1 MPVQTPIKL
10 GLPFSKFPLPGSLLL
25 IALVASNATEGG
37 EPLSN
42 QAASQQA
49 DYQIRS
55 QTLDK
60 ALVDF
65 SLKSGLQIIAD
76 GKLTTGITSP
86 GVSGRYSQEQ
96 ALQKLLA
103 GTGVTVQTNRNGTVT
118 LEKAAVPAPQSGE
131 TTLKAMTVIG
141 NSVKDSTDPY
151 NKDYAVTNS
160 SSATKTDTAI
170 IDTPTSI
177 QVVPRA
183 VIDDQKASTVT
194 DTLENV
200 SGVRTQPALGL
211 LSNVIVRGFS
221 VQNVYRNGLKSNDNF
236 PFQFDTANVQSVE
249 VVKGPA
255 QLYGRTEPG
264 GLVNITTKKPL
275 DIPYYSLEQRFGSYD
290 LYRTEWDATG
300 PLNKDKTLLYRFTG
314 SYQSNNSFRDFV
326 ANDRKLFAPSITW
339 KPTDSTDATLDL
351 QVVDQDFSADF
362 GLPVINK
369 RPAPIPISRS
379 LGDPNTPDSHLNQV
393 QLGSLLNHRFNDDWA
408 IHSRF
413 LASFDDVKQTFVT
426 PTPAF
431 NPGAALDQTTG
442 IMQRN
447 VSYEEDYGDKYATNL
462 DMTGKFDLGFSKH
475 EVLLGFDFYRSFHNY
490 GLKGFYNTPDP
501 ALAIDI
507 YNPSYGIPQSVFDTA
522 LLTSQRPLRDRS
534 VFFNQWEG
542 VYFQDQITLWD
553 KLHIMGGG
561 RYDWA
566 ETGRGRSATYEQA
579 NALVDSVTRKDDGFS
594 PRVGILYQPF
604 HELGIYGNWTT
615 SFGANNGISATG
627 GNFDPQIGEQFEAG
641 IKTSLFDEQFLSTLA
656 YYHVTKDNLLTP
668 DLSTAD
674 PDDSIAVGQE
684 RSQGIELDMT
694 GQITDALS
702 LIGSFAYTDARV
714 TKDNSGL
721 QGKQLSNVPEHAGSL
736 WVKYDFSGHKTLNGF
751 SVGLGTVAAGQRQ
764 GDIDNTF
771 QLPGYT
777 RVDAFAAYRWN
788 IKKTKVTAQFNIRN
802 LLDKQY
808 YESTDPNNYVAPAL
822 GVAPGAPLSAIGS
835 LRVEF

>member
-25 IALVASNATEGG
+25 IALAASNAAEGG

-141 NSVKDSTDPY
+141 NSVTDSTDPY

-579 NALVDSVTRKDDGFS
+579 NALVESVTRKDDGFS

-771 QLPGYT
+771 QLPDYT

>member
-25 IALVASNATEGG
+25 IALAAANAAEGG

-42 QAASQQA
+42 QAVSQQA

-141 NSVKDSTDPY
+141 NSVTDSTDPY

-160 SSATKTDTAI
+160 SSATKTDTPI
-170 IDTPTSI
+170 MDTPTSI

-522 LLTSQRPLRDRS
+522 FLTSQRPLRDRS

-542 VYFQDQITLWD
+542 IYFQDQITLWD

-566 ETGRGRSATYEQA
+566 ETGRGRSATYAQA

-594 PRVGILYQPF
+594 PRVGILYQPI

-615 SFGANNGISATG
+615 SFGANNGVSATG

-641 IKTSLFDEQFLSTLA
+641 IKTSLFDERFLSTLA

-702 LIGSFAYTDARV
+702 LIGSFAYTDARI

>member
-25 IALVASNATEGG
+25 IALAASNAAEGG

-42 QAASQQA
+42 QAVSQQA

-65 SLKSGLQIIAD
+65 SLKSGRQIIAD
-76 GKLTTGITSP
+76 GKWTTGITSP

-103 GTGVTVQTNRNGTVT
+103 GTGVTVQTSRNGTVT
-118 LEKAAVPAPQSGE
+118 LEKANAVTPQSGE
-131 TTLKAMTVIG
+131 TTLKAMTVVG
-141 NSVKDSTDPY
+141 KADQDPNDPY

-236 PFQFDTANVQSVE
+236 PFQFDTANVQSIE

-275 DIPYYSLEQRFGSYD
+275 DVPYYSLEQRFGSFD

-369 RPAPIPISRS
+369 RPASIPISRS
-379 LGDPNTPDSHLNQV
+379 LGDSNTPASHLNQV

-501 ALAIDI
+501 ALAINI

-522 LLTSQRPLRDRS
+522 FLTSQRPLRDRS

-594 PRVGILYQPF
+594 PRVGILYQPI

-641 IKTSLFDEQFLSTLA
+641 IKTSLFDERFLSTLA

-721 QGKQLSNVPEHAGSL
+721 QGKQLSNVPDHAGSL

-764 GDIDNTF
+764 GDVDNTF